1 MTAVVAYGCRKGAP
15 TSSSTSSKLPEKH
28 MSATIC
34 SIPVH
39 DGVFGSQVVNSV
51 QQQQQ
56 KRETNTTAT
65 RSRPE
70 GATRNR
76 TPTASDGR
84 SEYRD
89 YRSAELLLS
98 AFTGI

>member
-1 MTAVVAYGCRKGAP
+1 MVVAVTAVVAYGCRKGAP
-15 TSSSTSSKLPEKH
+15 TSSSTSSKH

-56 KRETNTTAT
+56 KEGNEYYCHQKS
-65 RSRPE
+65 SRRCDPQPYSYCFGWE
-70 GATRNR
+70 K
-76 TPTASDGR
+76 
-84 SEYRD
+84 
-89 YRSAELLLS
+89 
-98 AFTGI
+98 